1 MGSSLRH
8 NSAHLRDIKGKGILY
23 EDDDAPMFWS
33 LFRVVTGSGT
43 FWRNMVILEPFEVQN
58 CTDASYARFTE
69 EWSVCLAR
77 GSCRGDEG
85 LSIDETALVSIDGD
99 ARIWAE
105 HIL

>member
-1 MGSSLRH
+1 MGSSFRH

-33 LFRVVTGSGT
+33 LFRVVTGSGKSASCN
-43 FWRNMVILEPFEVQN
+43 R
-58 CTDASYARFTE
+58 SYARFTE

-85 LSIDETALVSIDGD
+85 LSIDETALV
-99 ARIWAE
+99 
-105 HIL
+105 